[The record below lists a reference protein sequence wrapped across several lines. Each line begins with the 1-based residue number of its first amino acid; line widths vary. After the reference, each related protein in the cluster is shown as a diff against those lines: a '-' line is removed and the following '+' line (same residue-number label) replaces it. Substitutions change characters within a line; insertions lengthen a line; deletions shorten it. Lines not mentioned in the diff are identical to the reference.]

1 MTEYYNP
8 DGTGPFFTDSATIP
22 AGAIVVATG
31 PDGDTG
37 TGVTSTVIT
46 AIQVTAA
53 LELQVKTRPVQN
65 GFVAN
70 PESGWTTVH
79 DFGPIQDELD
89 DHELRI
95 TALEP

>member
-1 MTEYYNP
+1 MSEYYNP
-8 DGTGPFFTDSATIP
+8 DGSGPFFLNGSVIP
-22 AGAIVVATG
+22 GGSTVVSTG
-31 PDGDTG
+31 PDGNTG

-65 GFVAN
+65 GFVDN